1 MMMNETTE
9 SPAAEPVKGE
19 PAELEHRYHSYT
31 GTRIPWYVRL
41 IWVLFWCFAV
51 YYIIRYL
58 FPDLQAE
65 ILTPP

>member
-1 MMMNETTE
+1 MNDALED
-9 SPAAEPVKGE
+9 PVVDVAKGE
-19 PAELEHRYHSYT
+19 TAEVESRYHSYT

-41 IWVLFWCFAV
+41 IWVLFWCFAI
-51 YYIIRYL
+51 YYVIRYL